1 MTQEEIKKHC
11 RDCGNYPYVFPL
23 NAGMDLVLS
32 DRPEV
37 FPHKYDEPRKV
48 KIKITSFI
56 GSCAWAMHYYF
67 DIEADGC
74 HLTDN
79 GNSII
84 FGHISEEYQ
93 KKKRDNGLYEHDY
106 KIPVVRPITEQDI
119 KDDPDYDIDD
129 IGWADTN
136 RFNTKEEGLE
146 IAKEIVSK
154 RFPGWELVI
163 DDMT

>member
-1 MTQEEIKKHC
+1 M
-11 RDCGNYPYVFPL
+11 FPL

-37 FPHKYDEPRKV
+37 FPQKYDEPRKV
-48 KIKITSFI
+48 KIKITSFV
-56 GSCAWAMHYYF
+56 GSCAWARHYYF

-106 KIPVVRPITEQDI
+106 KIPVVRPITEQDV

-154 RFPGWELVI
+154 RFPDWELVI